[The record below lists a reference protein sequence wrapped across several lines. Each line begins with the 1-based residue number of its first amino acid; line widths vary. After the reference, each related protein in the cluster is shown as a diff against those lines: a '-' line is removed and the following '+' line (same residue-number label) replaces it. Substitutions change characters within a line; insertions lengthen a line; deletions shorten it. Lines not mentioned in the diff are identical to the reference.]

1 MQNTPSE
8 PSMQTEMPNGNIVD
22 NPDEEEVI
30 RKPRKRTKKTRPADL
45 QYTNELGVEEDDI
58 ITDVQPPIS
67 PHALFTAPIGNS
79 QPVGKVFVE
88 RNRRFQAADRSE
100 LSKPTEQADDYMEVK
115 SLWTTRDVAMSV
127 HRGFRVIG
135 LFSHGFLAGYAVWN
149 IIVVYVL
156 AGNQLT
162 TLPNLL
168 QQYKTLAYPAQSL
181 LYLLLAV
188 STVSAFDRDGNLP
201 DIVNK
206 GSLHEFLVNLH
217 ERYGS
222 AASFWFGGRLVVS
235 LGSMDLLK
243 QHINPNRT
251 SDTFEM
257 MLKSLLGYQ
266 SGLSGD
272 AAESHMRKKLYETGV
287 SKAIESNFSVTL
299 KLADELLSKWESYPD
314 SQHVPLCQHLLG
326 LAMKSATQTAM
337 GSRFEDDQ
345 EVIQFR
351 KNHDAI
357 WSEIGKG
364 FLDGSLEKSST
375 RKSHYEDAV
384 AEMELVLKK
393 VAKERRGKSFSQH
406 AFIDTLLQGNLSE
419 KQVLEDSMIF
429 SLAGCVIAANLCS
442 WAVYYLSNSED
453 VQEKLYRE
461 FNQVLGKSA
470 ISLDK
475 IEQLKYCRQVL
486 NETVRTAKLTPVAA
500 CLQELEGKVD
510 QHVIPKET
518 LVIYALGVVLQD
530 STAWPLPYRFAYTV
544 ATVLLSSLVRKLKL
558 HHVEN
563 QAVETKYELVSSPK
577 EETWV
582 TVSKRT

>member
-1 MQNTPSE
+1 MLDFVIFAVTFL
-8 PSMQTEMPNGNIVD
+8 IVL
-22 NPDEEEVI
+22 V
-30 RKPRKRTKKTRPADL
+30 
-45 QYTNELGVEEDDI
+45 
-58 ITDVQPPIS
+58 S
-67 PHALFTAPIGNS
+67 
-79 QPVGKVFVE
+79 
-88 RNRRFQAADRSE
+88 
-100 LSKPTEQADDYMEVK
+100 
-115 SLWTTRDVAMSV
+115 
-127 HRGFRVIG
+127 
-135 LFSHGFLAGYAVWN
+135 AVL
-149 IIVVYVL
+149 YL
-156 AGNQLT
+156 
-162 TLPNLL
+162 
-168 QQYKTLAYPAQSL
+168 YPASRQASGIPGI
-181 LYLLLAV
+181 
-188 STVSAFDRDGNLP
+188 TPTDEKDGNLP

-287 SKAIESNFSVTL
+287 SKAIESNFSLTL
-299 KLADELLSKWESYPD
+299 KLADELLSKWESYPA

-375 RKSHYEDAV
+375 RKKHYEDALT
-384 AEMELVLKK
+384 EMESVLKK

-500 CLQELEGKVD
+500 RLQELEGKVD

-530 STAWPLPYRFAYTV
+530 NTAWPLPYRFDPDRFNEESARRNLSLLGVSGSQECPELRFAYTV